1 MGEAGTRK
9 VQKDT
14 SRDSG
19 RMAECKRYRDA
30 CCQARRPSSKPPQL
44 SAERVSLQLTTRTMF
59 YDPEH
64 ELSLEDDCAMDT
76 SAPES
81 PPSHDGRAKR
91 SIEPHHD
98 AARKQPRVTAHEQ
111 ESTRVRATC
120 PAAALSRDGM

>member
-1 MGEAGTRK
+1 
-9 VQKDT
+9 
-14 SRDSG
+14 
-19 RMAECKRYRDA
+19 MAECKRYRDA
-30 CCQARRPSSKPPQL
+30 CCQTAQAQLETAAVECGARVP
-44 SAERVSLQLTTRTMF
+44 AVDHTRTMF